1 MPVPLWLGNQAK
13 ACVVYNDWRYLLAK
27 VRKSRDNTKQNANK
41 CWLLFL
47 GMSKN
52 SSNFAF
58 RQTTTFT
65 WIATKICQKTLF
77 FFMYNP
83 LNIKKNDT
91 RKKEVWV
98 AAPAAESDVGKNVSQ
113 KELAERLDVSESM
126 VSQWLSRKRE
136 PSLERLHEIASA
148 LGVLVSELFVL
159 PVKQ

>member
-1 MPVPLWLGNQAK
+1 MPALK
-13 ACVVYNDWRYLLAK
+13 AQTHYTYSYSFAFKTLTFLARWITALCCYCLPTKIIPPPCTQGIQPKHASSTTIRRYLLAK

-65 WIATKICQKTLF
+65 WIATKICQKTLA

-83 LNIKKNDT
+83 LNIKKMIQE
-91 RKKEVWV
+91 KKKY
-98 AAPAAESDVGKNVSQ
+98 ESQ
-113 KELAERLDVSESM
+113 LRLLKVMWE
-126 VSQWLSRKRE
+126 KT
-136 PSLERLHEIASA
+136 
-148 LGVLVSELFVL
+148 
-159 PVKQ
+159 